1 MCIVALLSLNR
12 WREERRVDW
21 RFADPRSAILSF
33 ARLSFVTALA
43 WGVLMALLAA
53 TPDGLES
60 LLATFCMIGVKTVVA
75 LTAAS
80 VPLASL
86 AFLGGSCI
94 GAVLTIVFGHLPP
107 RIVVTLVVFMILFA
121 RSILVQANLFI
132 VNHQAELDLATAT
145 RERIE
150 AKLQARVARVAQ
162 GLDAVLAQ
170 LTTLSSLAD
179 EIETETAGQTRVT
192 GAIVEDARRA
202 ATVAADLRGGV
213 ERSIDS
219 SAAMRT
225 LTERVAI
232 SGTAVAR
239 QVQALSDAAQS
250 FLTDLR
256 AA

>member
-1 MCIVALLSLNR
+1 MSLSYPRFVKLVGLGRGAGALPAALVQSQLRAARAGYPATFAATVIAASAVLWSAPLRLTTNFAAAILCVVALLSLNR

-21 RFADPRSAILSF
+21 CFADPRSAILSF

-53 TPDGLES
+53 TPDGPES
-60 LLATFCMIGVKTVVA
+60 LLATFCMIGAKTVVA

-80 VPLASL
+80 VPLAGL

-94 GAVLTIVFGHLPP
+94 GAVLTTI
-107 RIVVTLVVFMILFA
+107 
-121 RSILVQANLFI
+121 
-132 VNHQAELDLATAT
+132 
-145 RERIE
+145 
-150 AKLQARVARVAQ
+150 
-162 GLDAVLAQ
+162 
-170 LTTLSSLAD
+170 SSLAD

-202 ATVAADLRGGV
+202 AAVATDLRGGV

-225 LTERVAI
+225 LTEGVTI

-239 QVQALSDAAQS
+239 QVEALSDAAHS

>member
-1 MCIVALLSLNR
+1 MTTNFAAAILCIVVLLSLNR

-21 RFADPRSAILSF
+21 CFADPCGAILSF
-33 ARLSFVTALA
+33 ARLSFVTALG

-53 TPDGLES
+53 TSDGPES
-60 LLATFCMIGVKTVVA
+60 LLATFRIIGVKTVVA

-86 AFLGGSCI
+86 AFLRGSCI
-94 GAVLTIVFGHLPP
+94 GAVLTTI
-107 RIVVTLVVFMILFA
+107 
-121 RSILVQANLFI
+121 
-132 VNHQAELDLATAT
+132 
-145 RERIE
+145 
-150 AKLQARVARVAQ
+150 
-162 GLDAVLAQ
+162 
-170 LTTLSSLAD
+170 SSLAD

-192 GAIVEDARRA
+192 GAIVEDACRA
-202 ATVAADLRGGV
+202 AAVAADLRGGV

-225 LTERVAI
+225 LTEGVAI

-239 QVQALSDAAQS
+239 QVQALSDAAHS
-250 FLTDLR
+250 LLTDLR